1 VTIPEHIVGG
11 LLVFFAGACALY
23 WTVGLV
29 KILDGLFG
37 GFSARR
43 GLSLPVPRNDS
54 GEHPIVCVVV
64 PCYNEQEAVG
74 PLVRTLRAQD
84 YPALRVV
91 FALDRCTDDT
101 RAVIEREARGDERFE
116 IVEIT
121 RCPEAWSGKVHAM
134 HTGVRSSRSAQ
145 DADYIL
151 FIDADCELEPGCI
164 RATLA
169 IAHMRSLGLLSLWS
183 TLTRTKWFE
192 KIVQPATTMEL
203 IRQFPLQAANR
214 SERRRPMANGQFM
227 LFERSAYERVG
238 GIESVR
244 ESVLE
249 DVDIARRMK
258 HAGLSSGVLI
268 ADGLLVCRM
277 YDDFASF
284 KRGWERIFIEC
295 ARRKSSRLVA
305 FARRKFIVHLALPGL
320 SLAALAWGVI
330 LFAIDGPALSA
341 WVLTLAGV
349 AGTLPYWT
357 SMGVLLGA
365 QGLILYL
372 PALPIGTA
380 TTIGI
385 MLSAARTLREGG
397 VIRWGGRE
405 YRLVDES
412 AAPSAESA
420 PKSAVAV
427 AE

>member
-1 VTIPEHIVGG
+1 
-11 LLVFFAGACALY
+11 
-23 WTVGLV
+23 
-29 KILDGLFG
+29 
-37 GFSARR
+37 
-43 GLSLPVPRNDS
+43 
-54 GEHPIVCVVV
+54 
-64 PCYNEQEAVG
+64 
-74 PLVRTLRAQD
+74 
-84 YPALRVV
+84 
-91 FALDRCTDDT
+91 
-101 RAVIEREARGDERFE
+101 
-116 IVEIT
+116 
-121 RCPEAWSGKVHAM
+121 
-134 HTGVRSSRSAQ
+134 
-145 DADYIL
+145 
-151 FIDADCELEPGCI
+151 
-164 RATLA
+164 
-169 IAHMRSLGLLSLWS
+169 
-183 TLTRTKWFE
+183 
-192 KIVQPATTMEL
+192 
-203 IRQFPLQAANR
+203 
-214 SERRRPMANGQFM
+214 
-227 LFERSAYERVG
+227 
-238 GIESVR
+238 
-244 ESVLE
+244 
-249 DVDIARRMK
+249 
-258 HAGLSSGVLI
+258 
-268 ADGLLVCRM
+268 M